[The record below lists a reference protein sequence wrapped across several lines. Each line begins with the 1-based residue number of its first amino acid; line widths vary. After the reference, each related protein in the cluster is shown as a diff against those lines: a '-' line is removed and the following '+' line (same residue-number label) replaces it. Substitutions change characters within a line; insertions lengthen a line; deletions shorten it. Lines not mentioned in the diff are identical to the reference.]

1 MATAADLDIKMDA
14 TSLYREEIYTD
25 RRIGTIRAMV
35 PVTPK
40 GDADKA
46 RETLYIGEAQIMTQ
60 MGPLPVTFE
69 IDATSLDTAVS
80 GYAKAA
86 KARRR
91 AHGQRIAGAAAAKRV
106 IAGIAWSGRR
116 QPSVPAGWVALAV
129 SVAAARFRCLDATVP
144 RSRVS
149 GSC

>member
-35 PVTPK
+35 PVTAK
-40 GDADKA
+40 GDTDPA

-69 IDATSLDTAVS
+69 IEADLAGQLRSPVTQ
-80 GYAKAA
+80 
-86 KARRR
+86 RRR
-91 AHGQRIAGAAAAKRV
+91 RRRSNAPSTNCRSCAGKVHRHWYCPARAEAL
-106 IAGIAWSGRR
+106 
-116 QPSVPAGWVALAV
+116 SVPAEW
-129 SVAAARFRCLDATVP
+129 AASA
-144 RSRVS
+144 
-149 GSC
+149 G